1 MNKDFKTLL
10 REKSSLIFI
19 SPIQATEYLAPYL
32 AFCFGLREK
41 VATCGTPPPSLLEN
55 TSDNT
60 FVAKEVF
67 HEVKSR
73 STSRVDYS
81 TQGHPTSI
89 F

>member
-10 REKSSLIFI
+10 REKSSGIFI
-19 SPIQATEYLAPYL
+19 SSIQALEYLAPYL

-41 VATCGTPPPSLLEN
+41 VATCGTPALPLLEN

-60 FVAKEVF
+60 FVAKEVL

-73 STSRVDYS
+73 STSLVDYS
-81 TQGHPTSI
+81 TEDLRWQE
-89 F
+89 